1 MAIEFY
7 TQKNPMFSTKRFE
20 SFRYVLIFNVFER
33 TQFQKISKYPFPP
46 FLLPTLPLPLHSK
59 TVRGELAQLVRASA

>member
-33 TQFQKISKYPFPP
+33 TQFQKISKYPSST
-46 FLLPTLPLPLHSK
+46 FLLPTLLSLFTLK
-59 TVRGELAQLVRASA
+59 TIVGS